1 MVIVL
6 VGGGKVGTYLAELL
20 LDEGHRV
27 RVVENQPSHL
37 AGLKVSFP
45 SEVIVDGSGDDPD
58 VLERAGIRQA
68 DVVVAVT
75 GCDETNLVVTNLARF
90 EFQVPNTV
98 ARVNNPKNRWLFT
111 PEMGVDVCI
120 DQANVIAH
128 LLLEEL
134 SLGEMI
140 TLLKLRKGQ
149 FALVEEHVDANAA
162 AANHTIA
169 ELNLPPQSVISAILR
184 EGELVIPHPT
194 TVILPG
200 DEVLALVQSQEAP
213 RLAALLG
220 SRKVTNQEG
229 SPEKVASRDKQ
240 GVAA

>member
-1 MVIVL
+1 MVILL
-6 VGGGKVGTYLAELL
+6 VGGGKVGAYLAELL

-27 RVVENQPSHL
+27 RMIENQPSHL
-37 AGLKVSFP
+37 LGLKLSFP
-45 SEVIVDGSGDDPD
+45 SEVLIEGSGDDPD
-58 VLERAGIRQA
+58 VLERAGIHQA

-90 EFQVPNTV
+90 EFHVPSTV

-111 PEMGVDVCI
+111 PEMGVDLCI

-140 TLLKLRKGQ
+140 TVLKLRKGQ
-149 FALVEEHVDANAA
+149 FALVEERVDVNAF
-162 AANHTIA
+162 AANRTIA

-184 EGELVIPHPT
+184 AGELVIPHPT

-213 RLAALLG
+213 HLAALLG
-220 SRKVTNQEG
+220 PHKEVNPKDVTSHAQ
-229 SPEKVASRDKQ
+229 Q
-240 GVAA
+240 GVPT

>member
-1 MVIVL
+1 VI
-6 VGGGKVGTYLAELL
+6 
-20 LDEGHRV
+20 
-27 RVVENQPSHL
+27 ENQPALL
-37 AGLKVSFP
+37 AGLKLLFP
-45 SEVIVDGSGDDPD
+45 PEVIIEGSGDDPD
-58 VLERAGIRQA
+58 VLERAGIHQA

-75 GCDETNLVVTNLARF
+75 GFDETNLVVTNLARF
-90 EFQVPNTV
+90 EFHVSNTV

-111 PEMGVDVCI
+111 PEMGVDICI

-149 FALVEEHVDANAA
+149 FALVEERVDPNAV

-169 ELNLPPQSVISAILR
+169 ELNLPPQSVISAVLR
-184 EGELVIPHPT
+184 DGELVIPHPT
-194 TVILPG
+194 TMILPG
-200 DEVLALVQSQEAP
+200 DEVLALVQSQEVP

-220 SRKVTNQEG
+220 ARK
-229 SPEKVASRDKQ
+229 
-240 GVAA
+240 